1 MTGGVS
7 NEDDA
12 PHKAEVILPDGRS
25 CTMPDLPSLG
35 RFGHT
40 QSGLTACGG
49 GENDGTRTSCDS
61 FTGGQWERSHELH
74 DERHEHVSW
83 QSPHGILLIGGAN
96 KNAKRTT
103 ELLSSTDSTTT
114 NLFNLPYSTM
124 YIDSIG
130 WVHDLFK
137 IHT

>member
-1 MTGGVS
+1 MTGGLS

-12 PHKAEVILPDGRS
+12 PHKAEVILQDGRS
-25 CTMPDLPSLG
+25 CTIPDLPSLG

-49 GENDGTRTSCDS
+49 GDTRTSCDS

-83 QSPHGILLIGGAN
+83 QSPHGILLIGGAQ
-96 KNAKRTT
+96 RTT
-103 ELLSSTDSTTT
+103 ELLSSDNSTT
-114 NLFNLPYSTM
+114 NRLFTLPFST
-124 YIDSIG
+124 
-130 WVHDLFK
+130 K
-137 IHT
+137 